1 MDLTIVAVYTICDDL
16 LISLGHQDDPRAKK
30 SDAEVMTTALIAAR
44 YFGGNQ
50 QTACAA
56 LKTLGYIPNM
66 LGHSRF
72 NRRLHQVSEH
82 FQTLFQV
89 LAEGFKAEN
98 SENIYSIDTF
108 RVSVCD
114 NIRISRSRLYQGPD
128 WHGRIA
134 SKRRYFYGLKA
145 HLMVTET
152 GKIVEAFFTPG
163 RCSDVLGLRCYDFDL
178 PQGAVVYA
186 DKAYCNYGIEDA
198 LAASGISLKP
208 IRKKNAKRQYPPHEV
223 YLQHFHRKQVEVTN
237 SLVAQL
243 LPKSIHAVTAT
254 GFELKVFLFIIAT
267 SIKQLFGEQ

>member
-1 MDLTIVAVYTICDDL
+1 MCDDL
-16 LISLGHQDDPRAKK
+16 LIALGHQDDPRAKM

-44 YFGGNQ
+44 YFGGHQ
-50 QTACAA
+50 QTAWVSA

-108 RVSVCD
+108 PVAVCD
-114 NIRISRSRLYQGPD
+114 TIRISRSHLSQDPD
-128 WHGRIA
+128 WRGKIA
-134 SKRRYFYGLKA
+134 SKRRYFYGLKV
-145 HLMVTET
+145 HLMGTKT
-152 GKIVEAFFTPG
+152 GQIVEAFFTPG
-163 RCSDVLGLRCYDFDL
+163 RASDVLGLRCYNFDL
-178 PQGAVVYA
+178 PQGSVVYA

-198 LAASGISLKP
+198 LAASGISLRP

-223 YLQHFHRKQVEVTN
+223 YLQQFHRKQVEVTN

>member
-16 LISLGHQDDPRAKK
+16 LISLGHQDDRRAKM
-30 SDAEVMTTALIAAR
+30 STAEVMTTAIIAAR

-50 QTACAA
+50 QTACAT

-66 LGHSRF
+66 LRHSRF

-82 FQTLFQV
+82 FQTLFHV

-98 SENIYSIDTF
+98 SGNIYSIDTF
-108 RVSVCD
+108 PVVACD

-128 WHGRIA
+128 WRGKIA
-134 SKRRYFYGLKA
+134 SKRRYFYGLKV

-163 RCSDVLGLRCYDFDL
+163 RDSDVLGLRCYDFDL
-178 PQGAVVYA
+178 PQGSVVYA

-223 YLQHFHRKQVEVTN
+223 YLQQFHRKQVEVTN

-243 LPKSIHAVTAT
+243 LPK
-254 GFELKVFLFIIAT
+254 
-267 SIKQLFGEQ
+267 